1 MSYQPTLED
10 MAYLAQQRP
19 EAFSRPESSLRMIQD
34 AMAYDDGYA
43 ATPVFQDRAIS
54 HTYREYLGSG
64 AEPLTGSPIPQEPAD
79 GESRQDPEF
88 GTMCVECASLTPCIE
103 QVEVVCHA
111 GENTRVVLQGEN
123 ELSATGCKI
132 YFVADKFVAGE
143 GTFEDFLAGTQL
155 KDEGQ
160 VTIKLADSCPHDQ
173 HTLYWTDELNGTT
186 LASGAT
192 STVDFTVMT
201 RPVPPITLP
210 SALMGLVAQQADA
223 GLAFKAAVML
233 LDMLMNRTAMVN
245 EERFRIS
252 YDGTND
258 FHFTAVT
265 LPQLKFDGLVTIAPP
280 NIDTRSVEKRE
291 GQMIAARLSMGS
303 RVRQVTARQGWG
315 IHADLT
321 VVCGAKNTTLTVGS
335 SPSETMTYDTGPS
348 LRQAENQRQQQN
360 SVERFIGTLTN
371 ASQRIAKNLSGT
383 ENDSSKLFSFYT
395 RGPELML
402 GATTEQAEESGGPG
416 TSWEITPGL
425 SLAYECGVQLDIYE
439 ALKIAARGT
448 GGGAVLVKFLES
460 VEDGF
465 NLYFAEG
472 QFMPALF
479 MEVGLGVGPQ
489 GTEDTLGNH
498 MLRAT
503 YNVQT
508 KAFEKPEGQVSITL
522 SALVS
527 GGMMG
532 YFDSLF
538 TERTVFKYG
547 IQVATSGSITIAIEN
562 GQWGCQLS
570 HAGAMLSVQGY
581 KKADVS
587 DRNSQS
593 SDDGR
598 NRQAQHSSSR
608 VIETDD
614 GTRWQED
621 GGTNRYRL
629 ADSWTGAFHPLNNA
643 G

>member
-1 MSYQPTLED
+1 MSYQPSIED
-10 MAYLAQQRP
+10 IAYLAQNQPERFSSPATTLRSIQNAMQADDVQRETL
-19 EAFSRPESSLRMIQD
+19 EAMTAQNHYNDFLANEGE
-34 AMAYDDGYA
+34 A
-43 ATPVFQDRAIS
+43 
-54 HTYREYLGSG
+54 
-64 AEPLTGSPIPQEPAD
+64 LTESPIPPEPAD
-79 GESRQDPEF
+79 EESRQDPEF

-103 QVEVVCHA
+103 QVEVVCH
-111 GENTRVVLQGEN
+111 GGKNTRVVLQGEN

-132 YFVADKFVAGE
+132 YFVADQFVTGE

-160 VTIKLADSCPHDQ
+160 VTIKLASNCPHEQ
-173 HTLYWTDELNGTT
+173 HTLYWTDELNGTALT
-186 LASGAT
+186 SGAT

-201 RPVPPITLP
+201 QPVPPITLP
-210 SALMGLVAQQADA
+210 SVLMGVVSTNEE
-223 GLAFKAAVML
+223 LAFKAAVML
-233 LDMLMNRTAMVN
+233 LNVLMNRTAMVN
-245 EERFRIS
+245 EESFRIS

-258 FHFTAVT
+258 FHFTTVT

-280 NIDTRSVEKRE
+280 TIDTRPVEKRE
-291 GQMIAARLSMGS
+291 GRMIAAEQSMGS

-321 VVCGAKNTTLTVGS
+321 VVCGAKNTTITVGS
-335 SPSETMTYDTGPS
+335 SPSETETLDTGPS

-360 SVERFIGTLTN
+360 TVERFIDSLTE

-383 ENDSSKLFSFYT
+383 ESDGSKLFSFYT

-402 GATTEQAEESGGPG
+402 GATTEQVEESGGPG

-448 GGGAVLVKFLES
+448 GGGAALVTFLES
-460 VEDGF
+460 VEEGF

-503 YNVQT
+503 YNVQAN
-508 KAFEKPEGQVSITL
+508 AFEKPEGQVSITL

-547 IQVATSGSITIAIEN
+547 VQVATSGSIAIAIEN
-562 GQWGCQLS
+562 GQWGYQLS

-587 DRNSQS
+587 ERDNQPGAG
-593 SDDGR
+593 GR
-598 NRQAQHSSSR
+598 PSANRQTQHSSSQ
-608 VIETDD
+608 VVETDD
-614 GTRWQED
+614 GTRWQAD
-621 GGTNRYRL
+621 GAANSYRL
-629 ADSWTGAFHPLNNA
+629 ADSWTGAFHPFNNA

>member
-1 MSYQPTLED
+1 MSYQPSIED
-10 MAYLAQQRP
+10 IAYLAEHQPERFSSPATTLRSIQNAMQADDVQRETL
-19 EAFSRPESSLRMIQD
+19 EAMTAQNHYNDFL
-34 AMAYDDGYA
+34 ANDGQA
-43 ATPVFQDRAIS
+43 
-54 HTYREYLGSG
+54 
-64 AEPLTGSPIPQEPAD
+64 LTESPIPREPVEE
-79 GESRQDPEF
+79 ESRQDPEF
-88 GTMCVECASLTPCIE
+88 GAMCIECASLTPCIE

-123 ELSATGCKI
+123 ELSATDCKI
-132 YFVADKFVAGE
+132 YFVADQFATGV

-160 VTIKLADSCPHDQ
+160 VTITLASNCPHEQ
-173 HTLYWTDELNGTT
+173 HTLYWTDELNGTA

-201 RPVPPITLP
+201 QPVPPITLP
-210 SALMGLVAQQADA
+210 SVLMGVVSTNEE
-223 GLAFKAAVML
+223 LAFKAAVML
-233 LDMLMNRTAMVN
+233 LNVLMNRTAMVN

-258 FHFTAVT
+258 FHFTTVT

-280 NIDTRSVEKRE
+280 TIDTRPVEKRE
-291 GQMIAARLSMGS
+291 GRMIAAEQSMGS

-321 VVCGAKNTTLTVGS
+321 VVCGAKNTTISVGK
-335 SPSETMTYDTGPS
+335 SPSETETLDTGPS
-348 LRQAENQRQQQN
+348 LGQAENQRQQQN
-360 SVERFIGTLTN
+360 TVERFIGTLTE

-383 ENDSSKLFSFYT
+383 ENDGGKPFSFYT

-402 GATTEQAEESGGPG
+402 GATTEQVEESGGPG

-448 GGGAVLVKFLES
+448 GGGAVLVQFLES

-465 NLYFAEG
+465 NVYFAEG
-472 QFMPALF
+472 QLMPALF
-479 MEVGLGVGPQ
+479 MEVGLGVGPE

-503 YNVQT
+503 YNVQAN
-508 KAFEKPEGQVSITL
+508 AFEQPEGQVSITL

-547 IQVATSGSITIAIEN
+547 VQVATSGSIAIAIEN
-562 GQWGCQLS
+562 GQWGYQLS

-581 KKADVS
+581 KKADTS
-587 DRNSQS
+587 DRKSQS
-593 SDDGR
+593 SDGGFPTQTHR
-598 NRQAQHSSSR
+598 SSSQI
-608 VIETDD
+608 VETDD
-614 GTRWQED
+614 GTHWQED
-621 GGTNRYRL
+621 GGVHSYRL
-629 ADSWTGAFHPLNNA
+629 ADSWTGAFHPFNNA